1 MRPVLL
7 SLSEVEPSLVKDYLV
22 RQEIPPDIVDWK
34 YFDSHFNRGQD
45 RGFVCLKE
53 NKVCGFLGLIPFRA
67 RKDGRTLE
75 CAWSC
80 DWSVDASQ
88 VVGGMGIMLVK
99 QAKEAYDAIFNVGGN
114 ENTRRIF
121 PRLADRTVWDAG
133 ISLALPLRLGA
144 ILTKLAPRFL
154 HGPLARRNFLRNLPL
169 KWIRTRE
176 ADQRV
181 RVEPGV
187 SAEIAHLFEE
197 RDQSE
202 WCPLYDYEYIR
213 WQLKTCPAVVSWSC
227 YVPSPSPRTA
237 GIVWRSA
244 SSTDFWRLALWGAR
258 NAEDEAKLLIRRM
271 VQFVYQQKGA
281 AVSAIAS
288 HLDQPLISL
297 LTAHGFLRRPGRLP
311 FYGMRGR
318 DANLT
323 FDEFGILSFLDADL
337 AYRF

>member
-7 SLSEVEPSLVKDYLV
+7 NLSEVQPSLVKDYLV